1 MSIGWTRELDEAGVV
16 RLAELLA
23 LKIHPGD
30 AVALSGDLGAG
41 KTTLARA
48 LIRALLGDHGAE
60 VPSPTFSLRQ
70 SYETRRLTLSH
81 FDFYR
86 LEDATEAGEL
96 GIEDALAN
104 GAVVVEWPERAPGL
118 LPDNRFEIALG
129 ETANPEHRRA
139 GVRGHGTAAARV
151 ARIGEAINF
160 LDGSAAWEHARVSYL
175 QGDAS
180 ARSYAR
186 LATGT
191 RTALLMDAPRQPD
204 GPPIRNGKPYSR
216 IAHLAED
223 MVRPF
228 SLLAGTLRGA
238 GLSAPEVLAEDP
250 GRGFM
255 LIEDLGDRVFAS
267 EVARDA
273 ACMDQLW
280 RAAVEVLAELR
291 RVPAPD
297 SLPVY
302 DHEALGIEAELL
314 LDWYWPALKGEPA
327 RSAMRA
333 EFVDLWRPLF
343 ERLARQPRALVLRD
357 YHSPNLLWLPERE
370 GARRVGIIDFQDAQR
385 GPAAYDLVSLLQDA
399 RVDVPEA
406 LEKTLFEHYCATVA
420 AADPQFDRG
429 EFTFGYNALGAQR
442 NTKILGIFVRL
453 ARRDGKQ
460 QYLSHLPRIWGYLQ
474 RNLRHVSLAP
484 LDTWYDRH
492 FPMSVRGG
500 ELPA

>member
-1 MSIGWTRELDEAGVV
+1 MSIGWTRELDEAGVI
-16 RLAELLA
+16 RFAELLA
-23 LKIHPGD
+23 LKVRPGD

-48 LIRALLGDHGAE
+48 LIRALLGDGGAE

-70 SYETRRLTLSH
+70 PYETRRLTLSH

-86 LEDATEAGEL
+86 LEDSSEAGEL
-96 GIEDALAN
+96 GIEDALAS
-104 GAVVVEWPERAPGL
+104 GAIVVEWPERVAGV

-129 ETANPEHRRA
+129 ETAGPDRRRV

-151 ARIGEAINF
+151 ARIGEIVNF
-160 LDGSAAWEHARVSYL
+160 LDGSPAWESARISYL
-175 QGDAS
+175 LGDAS

-186 LATGT
+186 LSAGT

-204 GPPIRNGKPYSR
+204 GPPIRDGKPYSR

-238 GLSAPEVLAEDP
+238 GLSAPEILAEDP

-255 LIEDLGDRVFAS
+255 LIEDLGDRVYAS

-273 ACMDQLW
+273 AAMDRLW
-280 RAAVEVLAELR
+280 RAAVDVLAALR
-291 RVPAPD
+291 RVAAPD
-297 SLPVY
+297 SLPLY
-302 DHEALGIEAELL
+302 DHEALGIEVELL
-314 LDWYWPALKGEPA
+314 LDWYWPALRREPA
-327 RSAMRA
+327 HTAVRA
-333 EFVDLWRPLF
+333 EFLDLWRPLF
-343 ERLARQPRALVLRD
+343 ERLARQPQALVLRD

-370 GARRVGIIDFQDAQR
+370 GVRRVGIIDFQDAQR
-385 GPAAYDLVSLLQDA
+385 GSAAYDLVSLLQDA

-406 LEKTLFEHYCATVA
+406 LEKTLFDRYCDTA
-420 AADPQFDRG
+420 AADPQFDRT
-429 EFTFGYNALGAQR
+429 EFTFAYHALGAQR

-453 ARRDGKQ
+453 ARRDGKR
-460 QYLSHLPRIWGYLQ
+460 QYLAHLPRIWGYLQ

-492 FPMSVRGG
+492 FPVSVRGG
-500 ELPA
+500 DLPA